1 LLSSQRFQCEKEFEL
16 TLFDLILQFVI
27 SGLSVGSTYA
37 LIAIG
42 FNAVYNATGVVNFAQ
57 CIFIMLG
64 GMLGITFHSFL
75 KLPLMVSVL
84 LSVMSVTFIGALIG
98 RGILRISKS
107 QQVVILIFITIGIS
121 VSVEGIALLLWGPFP
136 IALPS
141 FSGENPLFISGA
153 VISPQNLWIYG
164 VTFVVVVSLYY
175 FFKRTIVGKAMRAA
189 AVNRK
194 GAYLV
199 GINVERMVML
209 SFALSGGLGAV
220 AGVIIAPITTSSYD
234 VGTIVGLKG
243 FAAAILGGYGNMF
256 GAVIGGLLLGL
267 LESIGAGLISST
279 YKNVI
284 AFFILLI
291 ILFFKPTGILGR
303 REAET
308 VYEETI

>member
-1 LLSSQRFQCEKEFEL
+1 
-16 TLFDLILQFVI
+16 
-27 SGLSVGSTYA
+27 
-37 LIAIG
+37 
-42 FNAVYNATGVVNFAQ
+42 
-57 CIFIMLG
+57 MLG

-98 RGILRISKS
+98 RGIFRISKS

-136 IALPS
+136 LALPS

-164 VTFVVVVSLYY
+164 VTIVVVVSLYY

-234 VGTIVGLKG
+234 VGTMVGLKG

-256 GAVIGGLLLGL
+256 GAVIGGLLLGV